1 MSTPAPTEVVPD
13 EIVAVEVRVNVQM
26 SRADHDLI
34 ADFADL
40 HRRPAAEII
49 AAMTAPSVEKS
60 MADLVA
66 YLRQHHAGIT
76 RPVRG

>member
-1 MSTPAPTEVVPD
+1 MSQPAPTEVVPD

-26 SRADHDLI
+26 SRADHEMI

-40 HRRPAAEII
+40 HRRPPAEII
-49 AAMTAPSVEKS
+49 AVMTAPSVERA

-66 YLRQHHAGIT
+66 YLRKNHAGIT
-76 RPVRG
+76 RRAP